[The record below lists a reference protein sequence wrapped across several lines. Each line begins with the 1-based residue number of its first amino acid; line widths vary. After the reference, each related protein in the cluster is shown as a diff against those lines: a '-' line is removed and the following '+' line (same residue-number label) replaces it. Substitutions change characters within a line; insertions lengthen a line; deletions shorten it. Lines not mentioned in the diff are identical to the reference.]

1 MSKYGVGI
9 GDDFPLDDGRGP
21 GAAGSSSAAGGD
33 APRDDRAEFEDWKR
47 RRDEWRAQ
55 REAWKS
61 QAENWRRQ
69 RDEWR
74 ARRRAYRDQR
84 RGEYYGGGSYDYG
97 RGWYPHFFGFG
108 LFRLLAFFAV
118 IALIVFAFSHLYVV
132 VGILAVVAL
141 FAASRHHGID
151 PFDFGPHDYSQRPPP
166 PAQPQANQPPASPP
180 ATTPQNPAA

>member
-1 MSKYGVGI
+1 MGKYGVGI

-21 GAAGSSSAAGGD
+21 SATGGG

-55 REAWKS
+55 REAWKA

-74 ARRRAYRDQR
+74 ARRRAWRDQR
-84 RGEYYGGGSYDYG
+84 HGGYYGH
-97 RGWYPHFFGFG
+97 GWHPHFFGFG
-108 LFRLLAFFAV
+108 LMRLLAFFAV

-132 VGILAVVAL
+132 VGILAVLAL
-141 FAASRHHGID
+141 FAASRHHGLD
-151 PFDFGPHDYSQRPPP
+151 PFDFGPHDYSRSGPP
-166 PAQPQANQPPASPP
+166 PAPPSAAQPPAPP
-180 ATTPQNPAA
+180 ATMPQDPAA

>member
-21 GAAGSSSAAGGD
+21 AGGPND
-33 APRDDRAEFEDWKR
+33 PPRDDRAEFEDWKR
-47 RRDEWRAQ
+47 RRDDWRAQ
-55 REAWKS
+55 REAWKA

-74 ARRRAYRDQR
+74 ARRRAYRDSH
-84 RGEYYGGGSYDYG
+84 RGDFGGGRSYGYYG

-108 LFRLLAFFAV
+108 IMRLLAIFAV

-132 VGILAVVAL
+132 VGILAVLAL
-141 FAASRHHGID
+141 FAASHRHGFD
-151 PFDFGPHDYSQRPPP
+151 PFDFGPHDYARPATPP
-166 PAQPQANQPPASPP
+166 PAATQTPPAPP
-180 ATTPQNPAA
+180 ATTPQDPAA

>member
-21 GAAGSSSAAGGD
+21 AAGGPND

-84 RGEYYGGGSYDYG
+84 RAEYHGGRADYYDS

-108 LFRLLAFFAV
+108 LFRLLASFAV

-132 VGILAVVAL
+132 IGIVAVVAL
-141 FAASRHHGID
+141 FAASHRHGFD
-151 PFDFGPHDYSQRPPP
+151 PFDLGPHDYARGAPPATPTTPP
-166 PAQPQANQPPASPP
+166 PATP
-180 ATTPQNPAA
+180 PQNPAA